1 MSDLSADSKAT
12 QSSGPQRKI
21 RIGDLLVSNGVITEA
36 QLMTAL
42 AEQKKTGQKLG
53 YTLIDSGFI
62 DENRLL
68 QFLSQQLQIPLIDL
82 TTFVVDPQVVQLL
95 PETVARRYR
104 MVVLENRDNDVLL
117 GMADPTDLFA
127 YDEASRLLKK
137 RVRQAVV
144 RESDLL
150 RKLGRWYQDQE
161 ELQDLA
167 GELHEE
173 LSAGDVD
180 LQQMLSSIAAED
192 APVVRLLQK
201 LFEEAIDAKASDIH
215 IEPEEKV
222 LRIRQRVDGVLQE
235 RVMNEAR
242 IASALVQRL
251 KLLAN
256 LDISEKRLPQDG
268 RFQIK
273 VKNHQVDVRLSTMP
287 VAHGEAVVMRLLD
300 QTSGILSFEEL
311 GMPDGLRDRLRQIIR
326 RPHGMLLVTGPTGS
340 GKTTTLYAGLNELNT
355 PQHKIITVEDPVEY
369 RLPRVNQVQVHD
381 QIGLTFARVLRTA
394 LRQDPDVILVGEM
407 RDLETAQIGLRAAI
421 TGHFVLSTLHTNSAV
436 GTISRLVDMGAQG
449 YVIATALEAVL
460 AQRLV
465 RRLCPHCAQPH
476 TPDEHELAWLAKQ
489 GDQAGGVDTFQQ
501 GSGCERCGQS
511 GYQGRVGVYE
521 LLEMHG
527 DLLVA
532 LRNQDIDGFAS
543 AAAADPN
550 FTSIA
555 TSALELARAG
565 QTTLAE
571 AIRVSGESDY

>member
-1 MSDLSADSKAT
+1 LTDLSLDSKVAG
-12 QSSGPQRKI
+12 SGAPHRKI

-36 QLMTAL
+36 QLMSAL

-53 YTLIDSGFI
+53 RALVEMGVI
-62 DENRLL
+62 DETRLL
-68 QFLSQQLQIPLIDL
+68 EFLSQQLQIPLVDVAL
-82 TTFVVDPQVVQLL
+82 HRVDTAVVRLL

-104 MVVLENRDNDVLL
+104 MVVLESREKDVLL

-144 RESDLL
+144 READLL
-150 RKLGRWYQDQE
+150 RMLGRWYQDQE
-161 ELQDLA
+161 EINDIA
-167 GELHEE
+167 GELHQE
-173 LSAGDVD
+173 LSEGDVD
-180 LQQMLSSIAAED
+180 LQHMLSTIAAED

-201 LFEEAIDAKASDIH
+201 LFEDAVEQRASDIH
-215 IEPEEKV
+215 IEPEERV

-235 RVMNEAR
+235 RVMSEVR

-268 RFQIK
+268 RFHIK

-287 VAHGEAVVMRLLD
+287 VAFGESVVMRLLD

-311 GMPDGLRDRLRQIIR
+311 GMPDGIRDQLSSVIR

-340 GKTTTLYAGLNELNT
+340 GKTTTLYAALNELNT
-355 PQHKIITVEDPVEY
+355 PQNKIITVEDPVEY
-369 RLPRVNQVQVHD
+369 RLPRVNQVQVHE
-381 QIGLTFARVLRTA
+381 QIGLSFARVLRTA

-465 RRLCPHCAQPH
+465 RRLCAHCAITH
-476 TPDEHELAWLAKQ
+476 VPDEHEAAWLERSKDADPEGAGFKQ
-489 GDQAGGVDTFQQ
+489 GA
-501 GSGCERCGQS
+501 GCERCGHT
-511 GYQGRVGVYE
+511 GYQGRIGVYE
-521 LLEMHG
+521 LLEMRG

-532 LRNQDIDGFAS
+532 LRNQDIDGFAA
-543 AAAADPN
+543 AAAADESFRP
-550 FTSIA
+550 IA
-555 TSALELARAG
+555 ATALDLAYAG
-565 QTTLAE
+565 QTSLAE
-571 AIRVSGESDY
+571 VIRVSGEGID

>member
-1 MSDLSADSKAT
+1 MTEHAVAGQEKAAAT
-12 QSSGPQRKI
+12 PQRKI

-36 QLMTAL
+36 QLMSAL

-53 YTLIDSGFI
+53 YTLVDMGFI
-62 DENRLL
+62 DELRLL
-68 QFLSQQLQIPLIDL
+68 EFLSQQLQIPLVDIAGYRADPG
-82 TTFVVDPQVVQLL
+82 VVRLL

-104 MVVLENRDNDVLL
+104 VVVLENRDQDVLL

-144 RESDLL
+144 READLL
-150 RKLGRWYQDQE
+150 RMLGRWYQDQQAIDE
-161 ELQDLA
+161 LA
-167 GELHEE
+167 GELHQE
-173 LSAGDVD
+173 LADGDVD
-180 LQQMLSSIAAED
+180 LQRMLTSTAAED

-201 LFEEAIDAKASDIH
+201 LFEEAIQYRASDIH
-215 IEPEEKV
+215 IEPEERV
-222 LRIRQRVDGVLQE
+222 LRIRQRIDGVLQE

-268 RFQIK
+268 RFHIK

-287 VAHGEAVVMRLLD
+287 VAFGEAVVMRLLD
-300 QTSGILSFEEL
+300 QTSGILSFEQL
-311 GMPDGLRDRLRQIIR
+311 GLPDDIREQLRNVIR

-340 GKTTTLYAGLNELNT
+340 GKTTTLYAALNELNT
-355 PQHKIITVEDPVEY
+355 PHNKIITVEDPVEY
-369 RLPRVNQVQVHD
+369 RLPRVNQVQVNE
-381 QIGLTFARVLRTA
+381 QIGLSFARVLRTA

-465 RRLCPHCAQPH
+465 RRLCSHCAVGH
-476 TPDEHELAWLAKQ
+476 VPDEHEAAWLARHALGTEADFRQ
-489 GDQAGGVDTFQQ
+489 GT
-501 GSGCERCGQS
+501 GCERCGNT
-511 GYQGRVGVYE
+511 GYQGRIGVYE
-521 LLEMHG
+521 LLQMRGE
-527 DLLVA
+527 LLVA
-532 LRNQDIDGFAS
+532 LRNQDIDGFA
-543 AAAADPN
+543 AAAQADPS
-550 FTSIA
+550 FRPIVE
-555 TSALELARAG
+555 SALDLAGDG
-565 QTTLAE
+565 QTSLSE
-571 AIRVSGESDY
+571 VIRVSGEGDG

>member
-1 MSDLSADSKAT
+1 MNDLSADSKAT
-12 QSSGPQRKI
+12 PSSGPQRKI
-21 RIGDLLVSNGVITEA
+21 RIGDLLVSNGVITET
-36 QLMTAL
+36 QLMAAL

-62 DENRLL
+62 DEARLL

-82 TTFVVDPQVVQLL
+82 STFTVDPQVVQLL

-104 MVVLENRDNDVLL
+104 IVVLENRDNDVLL

-167 GELHEE
+167 GELHQE

-180 LQQMLSSIAAED
+180 LQQMLNTIAAED

-201 LFEEAIDAKASDIH
+201 LFEEAIDNKASDIH
-215 IEPEEKV
+215 IEPEEQV

-273 VKNHQVDVRLSTMP
+273 VKSHQVDVRLSTMP

-300 QTSGILSFEEL
+300 QTSGILSFGEL
-311 GMPDGLRDRLRQIIR
+311 GMPDDLRDRLRRIIR

-476 TPDEHELAWLAKQ
+476 TLDEHEMAWLVRQHDFA
-489 GDQAGGVDTFQQ
+489 DEAGSFQQ
-501 GSGCERCGQS
+501 GNGCERCGQT

-521 LLEMHG
+521 LLEMRG

-532 LRNQDIDGFAS
+532 LRNQDIDGFAA
-543 AAAADPN
+543 AAAADPD

-555 TSALELARAG
+555 VSALELARAG
-565 QTTLAE
+565 RTTLAE